1 MTHGTFVW
9 NELMTTDVE
18 KAKAFYT
25 KTVGWDIEAM
35 SMPNGTYWIAKS
47 GGKPVAGLMA
57 MAPGVPAGTPPNW
70 LPYLEVDD
78 VDGRCKAV
86 TTNGG
91 KVMRAP
97 FDIPG
102 VGRIA
107 IVTDATGAAMG
118 LMKSAPH

>member
-1 MTHGTFVW
+1 MAHGTFVW

-25 KTVGWDIEAM
+25 KTVGWEIEAM
-35 SMPNGTYWIAKS
+35 QMPNGTYWIAKS
-47 GGKPVAGLMA
+47 GGTPVAGLMA

-78 VDGRCKAV
+78 VDTRCKAV

-118 LMKSAPH
+118 LMKSVPH